1 VSVRIKIT
9 PDQVRAVAAQF
20 KQSSDQ
26 SQDMVNKLTAQVKG
40 MEPDWDGVTKTQ
52 FYQQFVEWQTRMREF
67 VVLLDGINKQLT
79 GIANNFEEVDQR
91 AIGQKA

>member
-1 VSVRIKIT
+1 MSVRIKIT

-26 SQDMVNKLTAQVKG
+26 SQDMVNKLTASVKG

-52 FYQQFVEWQTRMREF
+52 FYQQFMEWQARMKEF
-67 VVLLDGINKQLT
+67 VVLLDGINRQLA
-79 GIANNFEEVDQR
+79 GIANNFEELDKR
-91 AIGQKA
+91 AVAQKI